1 MKIKS
6 IVLNKSCIMVIELLA
21 EISPIIKK
29 LMQKVQKAPVIFH
42 DNVLTLLLNLVSKIS
57 IF

>member
-1 MKIKS
+1 
-6 IVLNKSCIMVIELLA
+6 MVIELLA